1 MKIAIVTGASSGLG
15 SEFVRQI
22 RKQEKLDEIWVVAR
36 RKDRLTALEKELQ
49 THLRIITG
57 DLTKAETLREIE
69 AMLWKEKPDVRI
81 LINAAGYGK
90 IGSWRDIKRV
100 DVDGMIDL
108 NCKAAVAMTQITLP
122 FMKRGARVLQI
133 CSTAAFQPFPYLRCL
148 CGNESIFISLQQG
161 TARGTLR
168 YGNPCDRCLS
178 LLDQGHRVHRAGKE
192 EQ

>member
-69 AMLWKEKPDVRI
+69 AMLWKEKPNVRI
-81 LINAAGYGK
+81 LVNAAGYGK
-90 IGSWRDIKRV
+90 IGSWRLKLQGGSCHDTDFSAIYETW
-100 DVDGMIDL
+100 GAYFADL
-108 NCKAAVAMTQITLP
+108 FDCGISAVSI
-122 FMKRGARVLQI
+122 
-133 CSTAAFQPFPYLRCL
+133 SECL

-161 TARGTLR
+161 TASGTLR
-168 YGNPCDRCLS
+168 YGNPGDCCLP
-178 LLDQGHRVHRAGKE
+178 LLDQGHRVYRTGKK

>member
-36 RKDRLTALEKELQ
+36 RKDRLTALEKELR

-57 DLTKAETLREIE
+57 DLTKAETLHEIE
-69 AMLWKEKPDVRI
+69 AMLWKEKPNVRI
-81 LINAAGYGK
+81 LVNAAGYGK

-108 NCKAAVAMTQITLP
+108 NCKAAVAMTQISLP
-122 FMKRGARVLQI
+122 FMKRGISAVSI
-133 CSTAAFQPFPYLRCL
+133 SECL

-161 TARGTLR
+161 AARGTLR

>member
-57 DLTKAETLREIE
+57 DLTKAETLHEIE

-108 NCKAAVAMTQITLP
+108 NCQGGSCHDTDFSAIYETWGAYFADLFDCGISAVPI
-122 FMKRGARVLQI
+122 
-133 CSTAAFQPFPYLRCL
+133 SECL
-148 CGNESIFISLQQG
+148 CSNESIFISLQQG
-161 TARGTLR
+161 AARGTLR

-178 LLDQGHRVHRAGKE
+178 LLDQGHRVHREGKE

>member
-57 DLTKAETLREIE
+57 DLTKAETLHEIE

-100 DVDGMIDL
+100 DDRLKLQGGSCHDTDFSAIYETWGAYFADL
-108 NCKAAVAMTQITLP
+108 FDRGISAVSI
-122 FMKRGARVLQI
+122 
-133 CSTAAFQPFPYLRCL
+133 SECL
-148 CGNESIFISLQQG
+148 CSNESIFISLQQG
-161 TARGTLR
+161 TASGTLR
-168 YGNPCDRCLS
+168 YGNPCDRCLP
-178 LLDQGHRVHRAGKE
+178 LLDQGHRVYRTGKK